1 MKTNHLF
8 AMTLIAGAVLAG
20 CSSLP
25 ASNPNLE
32 SARSDYRVAQANPKT
47 VALAGGELKQASD
60 SLDKANDAWSKGD
73 KPAEVDHL
81 AYIAKQ
87 RVAIAQEIAKKKE
100 SEVAVTTAEQS
111 RDKVVIAA
119 RTNEADAAKLS
130 AENAQRQAE
139 AAQRQSAASQKNADA
154 SQQLAN
160 DAQARN
166 LKLESELK
174 DLNAI
179 KTERGMVITIGD
191 VLFDTNKAELKASGM
206 RGVEKLAD
214 FLKQYPLRKAVIE
227 GFTDSVGSADSN
239 QQLSGRRADAVRV
252 AMLGMGVGGERITT
266 HGYGEAYPVA
276 GNDNA
281 SGRQQNRRV
290 EVILSD
296 DKGTVAPR

>member
-139 AAQRQSAASQKNADA
+139 AAQRQSISSQKNADA

>member
-139 AAQRQSAASQKNADA
+139 AAQLQSAASQKNADA